1 MKILINDH
9 EAAATELL
17 ASRMRQAG
25 HTVVVEANRA
35 QALSLLQSDE
45 FGAVL
50 IDPTPQTQFLQVVM
64 PLRREAK
71 GYVYVMLTGKEIIPR
86 EALIAGANDVYA
98 KPYNLGDVE
107 NRLQNMDR
115 LQRLLRNLGD
125 TREDFPS
132 AGGVIAK
139 SAFNQLFLSC
149 IDRAARYGERS
160 YALFMSVANYKRL
173 QADFGQSVADFAAA
187 RLASHLVQ
195 IRRQSDIIA
204 QTGQAEYAL
213 LLQRPVFETEPM
225 EAANRFALALKK
237 LSDYGDTDGRDVTI
251 RLDLVEL
258 PTGALPVNH
267 EFTCITD
274 TSAKQTVQT
283 LQDND
288 QT

>member
-17 ASRMRQAG
+17 ANRMRQAG
-25 HTVVVEANRA
+25 HTVVVESSRNE
-35 QALSLLQSDE
+35 ALGLLRGE
-45 FGAVL
+45 EYGAVL
-50 IDPTPQTQFLQVVM
+50 LDPSPQTQFRQVIM
-64 PLRREAK
+64 PLRREAR
-71 GYVYVMLTGKEIIPR
+71 GYVYVMLTGNDLAPR
-86 EALIAGANDVYA
+86 EALAAGANDVFA
-98 KPYNLGDVE
+98 KPYNMGEIE

-115 LQRLLRNLGD
+115 LQRLIRHMGD

-149 IDRAARYGERS
+149 IDRAGRYGERS
-160 YALFMSVANYKRL
+160 YVLFMAVANHKRLLADHGESVA
-173 QADFGQSVADFAAA
+173 GFAAA

-195 IRRQSDIIA
+195 LRRQSDIIA
-204 QTGQAEYAL
+204 QTGAAEFAL

-237 LSDYGDTDGRDVTI
+237 LTDYGDTDGREVII

-258 PTGALPVNH
+258 PTGALPVAH
-267 EFTCITD
+267 EFTSVTD
-274 TSAKQTVQT
+274 QSAKSADLQT
-283 LQDND
+283 LQDE
-288 QT
+288 